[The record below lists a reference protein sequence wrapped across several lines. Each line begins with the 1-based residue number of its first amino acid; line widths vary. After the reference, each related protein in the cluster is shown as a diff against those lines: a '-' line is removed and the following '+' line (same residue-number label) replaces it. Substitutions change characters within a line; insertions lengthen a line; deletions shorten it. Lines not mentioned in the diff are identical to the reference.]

1 MIKLTKKLEYSLMI
15 LKYIED
21 NGQIGPISAR
31 QVCDHLR
38 LPFDPVAKVMQLLK
52 NHEILSADKGSKG
65 GYTLS
70 SNLTN
75 ISYFELIKII
85 ENIGEQDFCDS
96 KQCTLKANC
105 NIVSPIRDLQVM
117 TNDFFKK
124 ININELL
131 NGNLI

>member
-1 MIKLTKKLEYSLMI
+1 
-15 LKYIED
+15 
-21 NGQIGPISAR
+21 
-31 QVCDHLR
+31 
-38 LPFDPVAKVMQLLK
+38 MQLLK

>member
-1 MIKLTKKLEYSLMI
+1 MKVVSLLLLTLLTQNVMANEVKKP
-15 LKYIED
+15 KYKSGKRIDFKALLIE
-21 NGQIGPISAR
+21 GE
-31 QVCDHLR
+31 
-38 LPFDPVAKVMQLLK
+38 KK
-52 NHEILSADKGSKG
+52 KADFSVVTG
-65 GYTLS
+65 
-70 SNLTN
+70 
-75 ISYFELIKII
+75 
-85 ENIGEQDFCDS
+85 NIGEQDFCDS